1 MTDLFIKPAPG
12 CLVRDPRTL
21 KPLDAEGETK
31 PKTPYWL
38 RRLREGSVV
47 KTDRPKASATKPKAA
62 TTRKPKTKPAVAAP
76 APTVVPADEE

>member
-1 MTDLFIKPAPG
+1 MNDLFIKPAPG

-47 KTDRPKASATKPKAA
+47 KIDRPKASTA
-62 TTRKPKTKPAVAAP
+62 KPKTKPAVATPAP
-76 APTVVPADEE
+76 AVVPADEE

>member
-21 KPLDAEGETK
+21 KPLDAEGEAK
-31 PKTPYWL
+31 PKNPYWL

-47 KTDRPKASATKPKAA
+47 KIDRPKASAAKP
-62 TTRKPKTKPAVAAP
+62 KPKTKPAAAAP
-76 APTVVPADEE
+76 APVVVPADEE

>member
-21 KPLDAEGETK
+21 TPLDAEGEAK

-47 KTDRPKASATKPKAA
+47 KIDRPKASAAKPKA
-62 TTRKPKTKPAVAAP
+62 KPKTKPAVAAP
-76 APTVVPADEE
+76 APAVVSADEE